1 MGFFGRFKKSRRQ
14 INRENQQQG
23 KEGEDAVRQKYEFNG
38 YKMERTGHGHDFKAT
53 KKNGWTGEKESKY
66 VEVKTGESQLSDLQK
81 RRKRQLG
88 KRYVVER
95 LEPTPLGLVNEN
107 SVLSSNSPLNPKPKA
122 KRSRAGMPGAI
133 LGSGSGRGTKKDSF
147 SLWGSSAG
155 SGSGTKGRKPS
166 GRPSGPGRNAKKDP
180 WFLGTSSG
188 SGKRS
193 KRGSKRSF
201 W

>member
-38 YKMERTGHGHDFKAT
+38 YEMERTGHGHDFKAT
-53 KKNGWTGEKESKY
+53 KKNWWTGKKESKY

-107 SVLSSNSPLNPKPKA
+107 SVLGSNSPLNPKPKA
-122 KRSRAGMPGAI
+122 KRSRVGMPGAS
-133 LGSGSGRGTKKDSF
+133 LGSGSGRSTKKDGF
-147 SLWGSSAG
+147 SLLGSSAG
-155 SGSGTKGRKPS
+155 SGSGTKGRKPPGRFS
-166 GRPSGPGRNAKKDP
+166 GSGRNAKKDP
-180 WFLGTSSG
+180 WFPGTSSG

-193 KRGSKRSF
+193 KRGSKRSL

>member
-53 KKNGWTGEKESKY
+53 KKNWWTGEKESKY

-107 SVLSSNSPLNPKPKA
+107 SVLGSNSPLNPKA
-122 KRSRAGMPGAI
+122 KRSRTGMPGAI

-147 SLWGSSAG
+147 SL
-155 SGSGTKGRKPS
+155 
-166 GRPSGPGRNAKKDP
+166 
-180 WFLGTSSG
+180 
-188 SGKRS
+188 
-193 KRGSKRSF
+193 
-201 W
+201 